1 MLYNKNKIA
10 LVDCNSFYVSCER
23 LFNPSLIKKP
33 IVVLSSNDGCI
44 ISRSTEA
51 KALGIKMGEPYFKVE
66 KIIKENDVKTF
77 STNFSLYGDISRRV
91 MKTLNQFSPQIEIYS
106 IDEAFLDL
114 CSIKDGDLLEY
125 GNKIRRTVLKWTGIQ
140 TSIGIANTKT
150 LSKAANY
157 IAKKEK
163 SGVIDL
169 VNSKQID
176 KLLSE
181 IKINDVWGVGRQL
194 TKFYIKNGINTAY
207 DLKKMH
213 NGWIK
218 KNTNVFGSR
227 TAMELRGFS
236 CVSLEPYEEKRKNC
250 CVSRSFGKKVTKLED
265 LSEAITIHCLNAAEK
280 IRLDKQTVKKITV
293 FIRTSPFQ
301 KDKNYYANS
310 KDIDLPIRT
319 NDSIELVK
327 QALTALESIYKEG
340 YRYQKT
346 GIVLSGLKDA
356 NIYNKNLFSTINND
370 EKRIKLMQAIDH
382 TNIKYGRNSLSI
394 AQAGL
399 KKKLNIKKISLETGT
414 GNFFAPAR
422 KLFDKCGF
430 KICEPFAHYKK
441 DLDACY
447 MSLLI
452 SN

>member
-1 MLYNKNKIA
+1 MHYNNKIA

-23 LFNPSLIKKP
+23 LFNPSINKKP
-33 IVVLSSNDGCI
+33 VVVLSSNDGCV

-51 KALGIKMGEPYFKVE
+51 KVLGIKMGEPYFKVK
-66 KIIKENDVKTF
+66 KIVKENDVKIF

-91 MKTLNQFSPQIEIYS
+91 MKTLKQFSPQMEIYS

-114 CSIKDGDLLEY
+114 SSVKNEDLLEHSY
-125 GNKIRRTVLKWTGIQ
+125 KIRKTILKWTGIP
-140 TSIGIANTKT
+140 TSIGIGTTKT
-150 LSKAANY
+150 LSKAANF

-163 SGVIDL
+163 SGVVDL

-207 DLKKMH
+207 DLKNIH

-227 TAMELRGFS
+227 TAMELKGFS
-236 CVSLEPYEEKRKNC
+236 CISLESYEEKRKNC

-265 LSEAITIHCLNAAEK
+265 LSEAITTHCLNAAEK
-280 IRLDKQTVKKITV
+280 IRLDKQTAKKITV

-301 KDKNYYANS
+301 KGNDYYANS

-319 NDSIELVK
+319 NDSIILIK
-327 QALTALESIYKEG
+327 QALIALKNIYKRG
-340 YRYQKT
+340 CRYQKV

-356 NIYNKNLFSTINND
+356 DIYNKNLFSKINND
-370 EKRIKLMQAIDH
+370 EKRKKLMQAIDH
-382 TNIKYGRNSLSI
+382 TNTKYGRNALSI
-394 AQAGL
+394 AQARL
-399 KKKLNIKKISLETGT
+399 KKTWNIKRQYSSKIDT
-414 GNFFAPAR
+414 AC
-422 KLFDKCGF
+422 FDF
-430 KICEPFAHYKK
+430 LPTIKIA
-441 DLDACY
+441 
-447 MSLLI
+447 
-452 SN
+452 

>member
-1 MLYNKNKIA
+1 MHCNKNKIA

-23 LFNPSLIKKP
+23 LFNPSIAKKP
-33 IVVLSSNDGCI
+33 VVVLSSNDGCV

-51 KALGIKMGEPYFKVE
+51 KILGIKMGEPYFKVK
-66 KIIKENDVKTF
+66 KIVKENSVKTF

-91 MKTLNQFSPQIEIYS
+91 MKTLKQFSPQMEIYS

-114 CSIKDGDLLEY
+114 SSIKDEDLLEHCY
-125 GNKIRRTVLKWTGIQ
+125 EIRKTILKWTGIP
-140 TSIGIANTKT
+140 TSIGIGTTKT

-163 SGVIDL
+163 SGVIDFI
-169 VNSKQID
+169 NSQKID
-176 KLLSE
+176 EFLSQ

-194 TKFYIKNGINTAY
+194 TKLYIRNGINTAY
-207 DLKKMH
+207 DLKKI
-213 NGWIK
+213 NNSWVK

-250 CVSRSFGKKVTKLED
+250 CVSRSFGEKVTKLED
-265 LSEAITIHCLNAAEK
+265 LSEAITAHCLNAAEK

-301 KDKNYYANS
+301 KDNNYYANS

-319 NDSIELVK
+319 NDSIVLIK
-327 QALTALESIYKEG
+327 QALSALENIYQKG

-346 GIVLSGLKDA
+346 GIILSGLKDS
-356 NIYNKNLFSTINND
+356 NIYNKNLFSKVNND

-382 TNIKYGRNSLSI
+382 TNIKYGRNALSV
-394 AQAGL
+394 AQARL
-399 KKKLNIKKISLETGT
+399 KKKWNIKRQHYSKIDT
-414 GNFFAPAR
+414 AC
-422 KLFDKCGF
+422 FDF
-430 KICEPFAHYKK
+430 LPTIKIV
-441 DLDACY
+441 
-447 MSLLI
+447 
-452 SN
+452 

>member
-1 MLYNKNKIA
+1 MLYSKKKFA

-23 LFNPSLIKKP
+23 LFDPSINKKP
-33 IVVLSSNDGCI
+33 VIVLSNNDGCV

-51 KALGIKMGEPYFKVE
+51 KTLGIKMGEPYFKVK
-66 KIIKENDVKTF
+66 KIAKENNVKIF
-77 STNFSLYGDISRRV
+77 STNFALYGDISRRV
-91 MKTLNQFSPQIEIYS
+91 MKTLKQFSPQMEVYS

-114 CSIKDGDLLEY
+114 SSVKNENLLEHGY
-125 GNKIRRTVLKWTGIQ
+125 KIRKTILKWTGIP
-140 TSIGIANTKT
+140 TSIGIATTKT

-169 VNSKQID
+169 VNSKQMD
-176 KLLSE
+176 NLLSE
-181 IKINDVWGVGRQL
+181 IKINHIWGIGPQL

-207 DLKKMH
+207 DLKKTH

-236 CVSLEPYEEKRKNC
+236 CISLKPHEEKRKNC
-250 CVSRSFGKKVTKLED
+250 CVSRSFGRKVTKLEE
-265 LSEAITIHCLNAAEK
+265 LSEAITVHCLNAAEK

-301 KDKNYYANS
+301 NKKNYYASCKNV
-310 KDIDLPIRT
+310 DLPIKT

-327 QALTALESIYKEG
+327 KALIALKSIYKKG
-340 YRYQKT
+340 YKYQKA
-346 GIVLSGLKDA
+346 GIIFSDLK
-356 NIYNKNLFSTINND
+356 NINSYNKNLFSIIGN
-370 EKRIKLMQAIDH
+370 EKMREKLMEAIDC
-382 TNIKYGRNSLSI
+382 TNAKYGKHSLSI

-399 KKKLNIKKISLETGT
+399 KKMWTGKRKHYSKIDTASFRFLPTVR
-414 GNFFAPAR
+414 AV
-422 KLFDKCGF
+422 
-430 KICEPFAHYKK
+430 
-441 DLDACY
+441 
-447 MSLLI
+447 
-452 SN
+452 